1 MTHSF
6 NFHDCAAKRLES
18 DALAA
23 QVAEHLANGG
33 TVKTVPGY
41 APKPRPVSYMS
52 KNVQQSIAEHQTNR
66 GKVLKAV
73 ADGHNTIAD
82 VRIAAELS
90 HSATHLHLNQLQA
103 LGKVR
108 MERHG
113 NKRIWIMEATA

>member
-6 NFHDCAAKRLES
+6 NLHDCALKRLES
-18 DALAA
+18 DAMAA

-41 APKPRPVSYMS
+41 APKPRPVSHMS

-66 GKVLKAV
+66 EKVLKALV
-73 ADGHNTIAD
+73 EGHNTIAS
-82 VRIAAELS
+82 VRIVAGLS
-90 HSATHLHLNQLQA
+90 HSGTHLHLNQLQA
-103 LGKVR
+103 LGKVK

-113 NKRIWIMEATA
+113 NKRIWVMEDAA